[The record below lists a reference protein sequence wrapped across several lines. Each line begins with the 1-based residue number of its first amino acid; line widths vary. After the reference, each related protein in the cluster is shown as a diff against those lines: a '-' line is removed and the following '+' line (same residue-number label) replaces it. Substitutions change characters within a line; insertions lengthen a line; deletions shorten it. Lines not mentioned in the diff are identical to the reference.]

1 MRDFEKLYTWFAAWI
16 RRQDDRRFRRM
27 IVASRLLISEVREL
41 TEEAEFSVGPAF
53 RHSVPKKPV
62 LSDHSGLSRKQEA
75 ANGD

>member
-1 MRDFEKLYTWFAAWI
+1 VRDREKLYTWFAAWI

-27 IVASRLLISEVREL
+27 IVASRLLNSGVREL
-41 TEEAEFSVGPAF
+41 TEETEFSVGPAF
-53 RHSVPKKPV
+53 HCSVPKKPV